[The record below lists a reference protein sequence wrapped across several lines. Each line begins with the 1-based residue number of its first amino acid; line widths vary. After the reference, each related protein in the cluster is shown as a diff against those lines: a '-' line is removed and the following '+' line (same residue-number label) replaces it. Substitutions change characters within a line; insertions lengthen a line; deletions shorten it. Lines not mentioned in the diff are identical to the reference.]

1 MRDSWMDGAYSIS
14 TGIPF
19 FDHMLHL
26 FAKHGF
32 FNLQIEA
39 QGDIDVD
46 YHHTVED
53 VGISL
58 GKALREALSG
68 YEGIQRYGQAMVPMD
83 EALCLIAI
91 DISGRPNLVWK
102 AKIEGTIGT
111 FDVEVIKE
119 FFKGFVNEAKCTLH
133 VNILYGENLHHK
145 VEAIFKGFAK
155 ALRQA
160 VTRDER
166 IKGALSTKGSL

>member
-1 MRDSWMDGAYSIS
+1 MNTPTERIIPEAVRVPVKVPDHTLLRVIGRGSYGEVWEARNVMGTPRAVKTVRRDDFDSAR
-14 TGIPF
+14 PF
-19 FDHMLHL
+19 D
-26 FAKHGF
+26 
-32 FNLQIEA
+32 
-39 QGDIDVD
+39 
-46 YHHTVED
+46 
-53 VGISL
+53 
-58 GKALREALSG
+58 REF
-68 YEGIQRYGQAMVPMD
+68 EGIQRYGQAMVPMD
-83 EALCLIAI
+83 EALCLLAI

-102 AKIEGTIGT
+102 TKIEGKIGT

-119 FFKGFVNEAKCTLH
+119 FFKGFVNESRCTLH

-145 VEAIFKGFAK
+145 VEAIFKAFAK